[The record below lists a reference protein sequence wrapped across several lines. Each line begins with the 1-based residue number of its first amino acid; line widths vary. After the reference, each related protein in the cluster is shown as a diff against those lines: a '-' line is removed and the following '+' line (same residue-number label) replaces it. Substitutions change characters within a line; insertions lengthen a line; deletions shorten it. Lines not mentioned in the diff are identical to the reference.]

1 MVESRTYQGSRL
13 LEYYKKERTNM
24 NTLFILQRFVY
35 VELVI
40 STVVQRKIA
49 APNTAADSDTA
60 PSCYN

>member
-1 MVESRTYQGSRL
+1 
-13 LEYYKKERTNM
+13 M

-40 STVVQRKIA
+40 STVAQRKIA